1 MSLVLTCSARRLPS
15 SGSTAPRGRRLALGL
30 DMLRKERLCQLAK
43 RRRPPHQGPVGRW
56 ITAMRDCPQVL
67 FGDPAGAVR
76 GDLAN
81 PFKRQ
86 TPCGSLATLAGP
98 VLQHV
103 GHGPRALDPDAES
116 GQLAVPDEIVL
127 PVAFGLSTS
136 RFVMCI
142 FRSPEPRKGTTG

>member
-1 MSLVLTCSARRLPS
+1 MPRTGLKAFDNSLCLPAAQDREHAIRLVWRITHLGMKLGDVVSAHLFGTTIAKLGQYGVFKQRPIEC
-15 SGSTAPRGRRLALGL
+15 RGRRLALGL
-30 DMLRKERLCQLAK
+30 DMFRKERLCQLAK

-86 TPCGSLATLAGP
+86 TPCGSLAI
-98 VLQHV
+98 
-103 GHGPRALDPDAES
+103 S
-116 GQLAVPDEIVL
+116 L
-127 PVAFGLSTS
+127 PARYFST
-136 RFVMCI
+136 
-142 FRSPEPRKGTTG
+142 